1 MRQEALP
8 STSTP
13 TSPPQQRQVTVK
25 RRDSARRH
33 TLANGVDYNMVTH
46 GLLVL
51 SCYCIFSN
59 PFHIKNLTEELEE
72 NSDIYIISL
81 S

>member
-1 MRQEALP
+1 MRQEAIP

-33 TLANGVDYNMVTH
+33 TLANGVDYNMVTQVYLYYH
-46 GLLVL
+46 ATVY
-51 SCYCIFSN
+51 SEI
-59 PFHIKNLTEELEE
+59 HLTEEC
-72 NSDIYIISL
+72 
-81 S
+81 